1 MGLADTR
8 SRSGRAEAAGGATLN
23 TPSLPIEI
31 ARRETTTTE
40 VARKLLDY
48 LLAGRFDP
56 GHRLPSERRLA
67 QDLGIGRS
75 VVREALKS
83 LTLLG
88 IVEVRQ
94 GDGTFLRSTESDLLP
109 HAIEW
114 GLMLGT
120 RRTHDLVE
128 ARRYLEGILAGLAA
142 ERRDDAVL
150 VDLRREL
157 DVMRGPDADSR
168 VFVAA
173 DIAFHLRIAE
183 AAGNETLLQVMMSI
197 RTLLQVWISRTVQDD
212 ADLTAI
218 AAEHTPIYEAI
229 AASDPTAARVAMEDH
244 LRRAYAR
251 LEGTLPG
258 EVTTTRTDVPAGAAA
273 RAS

>member
-1 MGLADTR
+1 
-8 SRSGRAEAAGGATLN
+8 
-23 TPSLPIEI
+23 LPIEI

-142 ERRDDAVL
+142 ERRNDAVL
-150 VDLRREL
+150 ADLRREL

-197 RTLLQVWISRTVQDD
+197 RTLLQVWISRTVQDN

-218 AAEHTPIYEAI
+218 AAEHTPIFEAI
-229 AASDPTAARVAMEDH
+229 AASDSMAARTAMEDH

-258 EVTTTRTDVPAGAAA
+258 EVTTARTDT
-273 RAS
+273 RD